1 MRATTNVSRQ
11 TFQPPLR
18 TQKGDTI
25 VYRPNLKIMML
36 LLIAGLGLSACQVT
50 PLGDDGPG
58 SYRSTIS
65 EP

>member
-1 MRATTNVSRQ
+1 M
-11 TFQPPLR
+11 
-18 TQKGDTI
+18 
-25 VYRPNLKIMML
+25 YRPNLKIMML